1 MGIRRGIEIAVR
13 EIIKD
18 LQARAQ
24 DVGDSQS
31 IKNVAT
37 ISANGDTAIGELL
50 A

>member
-13 EIIKD
+13 EIVKD
-18 LQARAQ
+18 LQSRSK
-24 DVGDSQS
+24 DVGDSNS

-37 ISANGDTAIGELL
+37 ISANGDTDIGELL